1 MLHRG
6 HAYVRLSAKLARAL
20 GMSYRAMWN
29 QLQNDDSGFTVLRV
43 PTRQP
48 QKRLMYIRLADINR
62 ALGYPLYDPP
72 TLAGHRLHNAGRVDE
87 HIDEQDHQDSKE
99 TDDADHPKA

>member
-1 MLHRG
+1 MLYRG
-6 HAYVRLSAKLARAL
+6 HRYVRLSTKLARAL

-29 QLQNDDSGFTVLRV
+29 QLQNDDSGFEVMRI

-72 TLAGHRLHNAGRVDE
+72 TLADHGLRGGGSVDARE
-87 HIDEQDHQDSKE
+87 RQDAKE
-99 TDDADHPKA
+99 TDHADHPKT